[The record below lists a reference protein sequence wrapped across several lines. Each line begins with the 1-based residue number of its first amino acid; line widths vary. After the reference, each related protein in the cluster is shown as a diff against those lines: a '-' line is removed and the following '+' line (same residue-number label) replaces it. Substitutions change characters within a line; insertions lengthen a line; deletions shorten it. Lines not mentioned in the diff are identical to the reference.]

1 MNMLLRHPDVY
12 AKLKD
17 EIRHAFK
24 SEDDITLEAAHNLP
38 YLSAC
43 IEENLR
49 YFPPAPIG
57 FLREIQQGGDTIDG
71 HYVPGGV
78 SYLDSSCENGW
89 TDSNSQTAVS
99 VSSWCAHHNA
109 LNFKLASRPFSLGPR
124 GCIGKEYV
132 CPLLDPTI
140 IPSASVN
147 LTGSLVFRILKCVL
161 CSAG

>member
-12 AKLKD
+12 TKLKD

-24 SEDDITLEAAHNLP
+24 SEDDVTLEVAHNLP

-57 FLREIQQGGDTIDG
+57 FLREIQVGGDTVDG
-71 HYVPGGV
+71 HFVPGGV
-78 SYLDSSCENGW
+78 SYLDSDFENDW
-89 TDSNSQTAVS
+89 TDTKFQTAVS

-109 LNFKLASRPFSLGPR
+109 ENFKDPDLFVPERWLENECYKSDDKLASRPFSLGPR

-132 CPLLDPTI
+132 CHLETPQ
-140 IPSASVN
+140 
-147 LTGSLVFRILKCVL
+147 
-161 CSAG
+161 